1 MVDLS
6 EDLNAGREI
15 ADVLGALAPSNWI
28 VGFDPGVPD
37 RDIAITA
44 RGSARVAYG

>member
-15 ADVLGALAPSNWI
+15 ADVLGALAHGSCL
-28 VGFDPGVPD
+28 
-37 RDIAITA
+37 RMATA
-44 RGSARVAYG
+44 